1 MSKKNITVE
10 QLIKQ
15 LTKMIEQNPK
25 MAKSELK
32 IIKGSIE
39 SSIPCKPVYY
49 SSSDNKTILIR
60 VED

>member
-25 MAKSELK
+25 IGKSELK

-39 SSIPCKPVYY
+39 SSIPYKLVYY

>member
-25 MAKSELK
+25 IGKSELK

-39 SSIPCKPVYY
+39 SSIPYKPVYY
-49 SSSDNKTILIR
+49 SS
-60 VED
+60 